1 MTSMKVINYLLHS
14 WLYTEHTQFFL
25 CQQTLSDI
33 YSFTQVDLVKFAIW
47 YDWNITVYNL
57 LLPAFYRINA
67 RFHSEV
73 LYQTETRLST
83 NIHMNKS

>member
-33 YSFTQVDLVKFAIW
+33 YSFTQVDLVKFAI
-47 YDWNITVYNL
+47 
-57 LLPAFYRINA
+57 
-67 RFHSEV
+67 
-73 LYQTETRLST
+73 
-83 NIHMNKS
+83 